1 MSDPED
7 KLLLMLN
14 KGMGMAHEPCLPEKQ
29 GCFNKLSLIQ
39 NSIFNPQ
46 LGRQKNNFLNFK
58 KIKYIYVTLQS

>member
-46 LGRQKNNFLNFK
+46 LGHQKNNF
-58 KIKYIYVTLQS
+58 